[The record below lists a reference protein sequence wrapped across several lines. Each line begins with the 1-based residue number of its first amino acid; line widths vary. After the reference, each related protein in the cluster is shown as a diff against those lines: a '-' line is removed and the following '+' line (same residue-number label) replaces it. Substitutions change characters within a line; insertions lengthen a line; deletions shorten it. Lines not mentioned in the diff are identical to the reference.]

1 MAKRR
6 QWTHYLQRLWYLKSP
21 SVDWPTSLNE
31 AIGLYYKLHG
41 RHRPSGMNKG
51 NIKRRKRVMPATPNS
66 QAQSSHQQTSG
77 GFSESS
83 VSPDPSQ
90 PLPYTADQHQ
100 LPSTGTLQLPP
111 AQTNLPLHQHDR
123 RTSDQHHH
131 QDTRPSHILEPQYQT
146 YGPPPV
152 DFTYHNRKR
161 PHTGDVE
168 GDRDHDRDSP
178 MALEERMGS
187 SLASRASMDTS
198 IDPTLGPEESREQV
212 RARLRLEQQ
221 RMRERL
227 MVVERQLERM
237 DQEE

>member
-1 MAKRR
+1 MTAG
-6 QWTHYLQRLWYLKSP
+6 TLSAMPVVFEITPLT
-21 SVDWPTSLNE
+21 DWPTVLTK
-31 AIGLYYKLHG
+31 ATGLYYKLHG

-51 NIKRRKRVMPATPNS
+51 NIKRRKRVMPAMPNS
-66 QAQSSHQQTSG
+66 QAQASHQQTSS

-90 PLPYTADQHQ
+90 PLSYTADQDQ
-100 LPSTGTLQLPP
+100 RSSTDTLQLPP

-123 RTSDQHHH
+123 RSSDHQRH
-131 QDTRPSHILEPQYQT
+131 QDTRPSHVLEPQYQT

-178 MALEERMGS
+178 MALEERMG
-187 SLASRASMDTS
+187 LTSRASMDTS
-198 IDPTLGPEESREQV
+198 IDPTLGPGESREQV

-237 DQEE
+237 EQEE